1 MRVVMLPEGPNCTR
15 ALSVQTAAV
24 AAVLLR
30 GCAHGPSAMLCERT
44 AMRRNHTGTPQ
55 LSSSHPCG
63 QKLLGCRYVGSGW
76 GHANP
81 RVTLQAGCPQP

>member
-1 MRVVMLPEGPNCTR
+1 MHVVMLPEGNNCTC
-15 ALSVQTAAV
+15 ALNVQTAAA
-24 AAVLLR
+24 AAVLVR
-30 GCAHGPSAMLCERT
+30 ACTHGPSAMLCERT
-44 AMRRNHTGTPQ
+44 AMRNHTGPPQ
-55 LSSSHPCG
+55 LSSYPCG